1 MKGKKVKK
9 TIYASIFLAFVSIL
23 ILNGCDKDSPVT
35 QTPVNSTKGIFVLYE
50 GVFGQPS
57 TYDYGFIDKNT
68 DEVHSNVFQNSN
80 NGANL
85 NTIPDGMS
93 LYVSQ
98 LYVLSQG
105 NFGQQGT
112 IYKINPENNKLIAS
126 KTFGLNP
133 YNFAFGNNVIYV
145 TNTSGSNLTVM
156 DLNFNIINDTV
167 NVGPNP
173 SDLVITGSYAFV
185 AKQSYTYENSL
196 AIVHLS
202 DNQVRKV
209 ILPGPPAGIGIG
221 ENWLCVST
229 YAYKKIYRFY
239 GDNSQLIDSFAINIA
254 EPAIGQICFCSS
266 GEFYFLGV
274 ADTAYSSNIGKRI
287 YKFNLY
293 TGTIDPGFNISFSG
307 INDAYSIA
315 YSSIEQ
321 KLYVLNSKSGQGN
334 GELRVYDNSGTL
346 VKTYPDIGG
355 KYPRRIVF
363 KY

>member
-1 MKGKKVKK
+1 MKKRVL
-9 TIYASIFLAFVSIL
+9 SFVSFTI
-23 ILNGCDKDSPVT
+23 IFCFTGCDKDEVVNT
-35 QTPVNSTKGIFVLYE
+35 NPVNSLKGVFVLYE

-57 TYDYGFIDKNT
+57 SFDYAYIDP
-68 DEVHSNVFQNSN
+68 SNGIVQPNVYQNSN
-80 NGANL
+80 SGANL
-85 NTIPDGMS
+85 NVFPDGM
-93 LYVSQ
+93 LMNNNNQ
-98 LYVLSQG
+98 EILITAQG
-105 NFGQQGT
+105 PYAGQGT
-112 IYKINPENNKLIAS
+112 IYKINSTTNRVIAS
-126 KTFGLNP
+126 KNFGANP
-133 YNFAFGNNVIYV
+133 YNMALGNNKIYI
-145 TNTSGSNLTVM
+145 TNTSGSHVTVM
-156 DLNFNIINDTV
+156 DLNFNIINDSIA
-167 NVGPNP
+167 VGPNP
-173 SDLVITGSYAFV
+173 SDLIVTSAYAFV

-209 ILPGPPAGIGIG
+209 MLPGPPVGIGIG

-229 YAYKKIYRFY
+229 YAHKKIFRFY

-293 TGTIDPGFNISFSG
+293 TGTIDPNFNVSFTG
-307 INDAYSIA
+307 INNAYGIA
-315 YSSIEQ
+315 YNNLEQ
-321 KLYVLNSKSGQGN
+321 TLYVTNSKSGQAN
-334 GELRVYDNSGTL
+334 GEIRVYDNSGTL
-346 VKTYPDIGG
+346 VKTYSDIGG